1 MFDNEIH
8 EFTKVLDSTCSMLT
22 RGAYVPDAQASLM
35 FFRAVQG
42 YDLSTVRAA
51 FDAHVKDPVRGK
63 FCPVPADVIAQAE
76 KTTGPDSRPGP
87 EEAWAMIPSDE
98 SQTVV
103 WTAEMSEAYGS
114 CSPLLVQG
122 DRIGARMAFKE
133 VYERLVSQARTQGRP
148 AVWQA
153 SLGHDIES
161 RKRVLRAA
169 VDAGRL
175 THQAAEQA
183 YPALD
188 APKLTALPAPEGS
201 KAKAAEVRKTIQ
213 ALAELKRNDHIDPLK
228 WAKDLRTSERG
239 GLPLTAAQKTAWREA
254 LDQAPAQEVSIG
266 CFTPIGNDLLP
277 PGMRS

>member
-1 MFDNEIH
+1 MFEED
-8 EFTKVLDSTCSMLT
+8 FDTLSAMLDDVAGLK
-22 RGAYVPDAQASLM
+22 GEAYTAGQRAM
-35 FFRAVQG
+35 FFRA
-42 YDLSTVRAA
+42 LSNWSIDDIRAGL
-51 FDAHVKDPVRGK
+51 DAHVKDPQRGR
-63 FCPVPADVIAQAE
+63 FLPLPADVIAQME
-76 KTTGPDSRPGP
+76 KSTGPDSRPGP

-103 WTAEMSEAYGS
+103 WTAEMAEAYGS

-133 VYERLVSQARTQGRP
+133 VYERLVSQSRTHGRP

-161 RKRVLRAA
+161 RKRVLKAA

-175 THQAAEQA
+175 THQAASQA

-188 APKLTALPAPEGS
+188 APKVAALPAPEGS
-201 KAKAAEVRKTIQ
+201 KGKAAEVRKVIQ
-213 ALAELKRNDHIDPLK
+213 GLAQQKRADPIDPLK

-254 LDQAPAQEVSIG
+254 LDQAPAQEVMG
-266 CFTPIGNDLLP
+266 NFKPITNDLLP
-277 PGMRS
+277 PGMRQS